1 MPALAE
7 TKKAVSHVRRL
18 NSLRF
23 ILGAAQAVFNEEA
36 TASEE
41 GSAALSLESAVFK
54 KARIFPNGAERA
66 SDEEVPIFSEAVLA
80 LTDADSSLIEDP
92 IFSCKQA
99 IGAGLAAVSDLSVWA
114 ASI

>member
-7 TKKAVSHVRRL
+7 TKQAVSHVRRL

-23 ILGAAQAVFNEEA
+23 ISGAAQAVFNEEA

-41 GSAALSLESAVFK
+41 GSAALRLEPAVFK
-54 KARIFPNGAERA
+54 MAGIFPNEAKRA

-80 LTDADSSLIEDP
+80 LTDADSSLTEDP
-92 IFSCKQA
+92 IFSCKEA
-99 IGAGLAAVSDLSVWA
+99 IGAGFAAASDLSNWA